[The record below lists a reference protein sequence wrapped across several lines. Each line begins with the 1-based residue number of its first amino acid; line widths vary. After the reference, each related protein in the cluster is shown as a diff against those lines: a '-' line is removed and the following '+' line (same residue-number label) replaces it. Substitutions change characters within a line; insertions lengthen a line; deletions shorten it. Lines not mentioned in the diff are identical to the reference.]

1 MDKTLLFTVLF
12 VTLSC
17 MFMNTYAQSSTTASM
32 TTTVAP
38 TMTATTG
45 TMTTTTTTGGN
56 MTTTTGGNMTT
67 TTTGGN
73 MTTTTTGGN
82 MTTTTT
88 GGNMTTTGGNMT
100 TTGGNMTTTAVN
112 MTTTAV
118 NMTTAAVNM
127 TTTTT
132 AVTTA
137 PPLSPN
143 TTVEPLQTPVSRA
156 ECGTQQL
163 CVAEPSVC
171 DPSATGSCFFL
182 AARQQS
188 GSNFDFSIS
197 GESDGYIAATLSPDN
212 TVGNNDTTYVCANN
226 NGVVRFFS
234 TVLNNGQLVST
245 ELSVNSVRGRVDG
258 RRIQCSFAATLP
270 SATTRTTGFAISLS
284 DGPFNSTSGDLGSPT
299 ARFRSPV
306 VDLTNVNATVNN
318 EITTTAA
325 PTTTVNHGITF
336 HQSLT
341 QALLI
346 TVGAL
351 GLAML

>member
-1 MDKTLLFTVLF
+1 M
-12 VTLSC
+12 
-17 MFMNTYAQSSTTASM
+17 TTA
-32 TTTVAP
+32 A
-38 TMTATTG
+38 G
-45 TMTTTTTTGGN
+45 
-56 MTTTTGGNMTT
+56 
-67 TTTGGN
+67 
-73 MTTTTTGGN
+73 
-82 MTTTTT
+82 
-88 GGNMTTTGGNMT
+88 
-100 TTGGNMTTTAVN
+100 
-112 MTTTAV
+112 

-226 NGVVRFFS
+226 NSVVSFIS
-234 TVLNNGQLVST
+234 TVLNNGELVLR
-245 ELSVNSVRGRVDG
+245 ELNVNSVRGRVDG

-284 DGPFNSTSGDLGSPT
+284 DGSFNPTSGVLGSPT
-299 ARFRSPV
+299 TRFRSPV
-306 VDLTNVNATVNN
+306 VDLTNVSATVNN
-318 EITTTAA
+318 EIIPTA
-325 PTTTVNHGITF
+325 NHGITF